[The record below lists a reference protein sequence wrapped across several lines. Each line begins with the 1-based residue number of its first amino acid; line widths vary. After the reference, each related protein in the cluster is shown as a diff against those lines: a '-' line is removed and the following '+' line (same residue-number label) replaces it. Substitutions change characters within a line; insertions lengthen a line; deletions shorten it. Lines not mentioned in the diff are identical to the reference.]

1 MSDSHGASANIG
13 AAFEKNSDCD
23 LIIFLGDGQRDLK
36 VLDDFPV
43 VPETVTVKGNCDIGS
58 DAPDDAV
65 KFIGGHII
73 YIAHGHELNVKT
85 GRVGIVA
92 KARSMGADIVLFGHT
107 HMWMNETRDGVHLIN
122 PGSIGNGSYAILTLQ
137 GQQVTAE
144 HKLIDK

>member
-1 MSDSHGASANIG
+1 
-13 AAFEKNSDCD
+13 
-23 LIIFLGDGQRDLK
+23 
-36 VLDDFPV
+36 
-43 VPETVTVKGNCDIGS
+43 
-58 DAPDDAV
+58 
-65 KFIGGHII
+65 
-73 YIAHGHELNVKT
+73 VKT